1 MSPGIRPYLV
11 CASQRSGSTLV
22 CETLRAT
29 GVAGNPL
36 EHFQYLRRSGYAP
49 QPRDWFADVSDPAI
63 LELLAPLE
71 PDAPRAETPAQ
82 WRERVLA
89 EGRTPNGAWGGKLM
103 WNQVPELLG
112 HLDGLPGRS
121 GTDLRSAV
129 LDLLGEDPVY
139 VHVYRPDV
147 VPQAVSMWRA
157 VQTQQWRGEGDPS
170 VDDGARYHAGGI
182 RHLEEI
188 LLEQERGWRDWFT
201 TQGIEPLEIS
211 YEHLSKDPQGQVT
224 AVLRAVGIDDV
235 EAPPPPL
242 RRQGNSRSAEWVE
255 RYRAERAS

>member
-1 MSPGIRPYLV
+1 MSSPLRPYLV

-36 EHFQYLRRSGYAP
+36 EHFQHLRRSGRPP
-49 QPRDWFADVSDPAI
+49 QPRDWFAGVSDPSV
-63 LELLAPLE
+63 LELLAPLL
-71 PDAPRAETPAQ
+71 PDAPRAETAGQ

-89 EGRTPNGAWGGKLM
+89 EGRTPNGVWGGKLM

-112 HLDGLPGRS
+112 RLEDLPGRS
-121 GTDLRSAV
+121 GDDLRSAV
-129 LDLLGEDPVY
+129 RDLLGEDPVY
-139 VHVYRPDV
+139 VHVHRPDV

-157 VQTQQWRGEGDPS
+157 VQTQQWRGDGDPS
-170 VDDGARYHAGGI
+170 VDDGARYSAAGI

-188 LLEQERGWRDWFT
+188 LLEQERGWRSWFAAE
-201 TQGIEPLEIS
+201 GIEPLEIG
-211 YEHLSKDPQGQVT
+211 YEDLSADPQGVVT
-224 AVLRAVGIDDV
+224 GVLRALGIDDV
-235 EAPPPPL
+235 DAPPPPL
-242 RRQGNSRSAEWVE
+242 RRQGNSRSKEWVE